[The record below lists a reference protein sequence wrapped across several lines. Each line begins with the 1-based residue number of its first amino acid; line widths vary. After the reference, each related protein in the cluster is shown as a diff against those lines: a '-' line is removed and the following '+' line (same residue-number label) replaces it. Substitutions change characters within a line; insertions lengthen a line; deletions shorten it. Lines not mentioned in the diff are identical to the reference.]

1 MSWKVA
7 WIVATGLVG
16 GLALARL
23 TQDADT
29 GTATWDAT
37 RAAGFAGY
45 ILLWLSVMG
54 GMLIHLRFRPFGQA
68 VTVLLEAHRIV
79 SALALSFVVAH
90 LFGLLVDPVINF
102 SVVDLGVPFLS
113 SYRPIQVGF
122 GSLAFWLMV
131 VVLASTALSGYM
143 PYRAWR
149 KLHYL
154 AFPAWLLVLL
164 HGVTNGTDTNSAPAL
179 SLYTVTAMSVVG
191 LTVYRLF
198 GRDWVQVGDA
208 PIRPLR
214 R

>member
-1 MSWKVA
+1 
-7 WIVATGLVG
+7 
-16 GLALARL
+16 
-23 TQDADT
+23 
-29 GTATWDAT
+29 
-37 RAAGFAGY
+37 
-45 ILLWLSVMG
+45 
-54 GMLIHLRFRPFGQA
+54 MLFR
-68 VTVLLEAHRIV
+68 
-79 SALALSFVVAH
+79 S
-90 LFGLLVDPVINF
+90 LVDPVINF

-131 VVLASTALSGYM
+131 VVLASTALSGYI

-179 SLYTVTAMSVVG
+179 SLYTVTAMLVVG